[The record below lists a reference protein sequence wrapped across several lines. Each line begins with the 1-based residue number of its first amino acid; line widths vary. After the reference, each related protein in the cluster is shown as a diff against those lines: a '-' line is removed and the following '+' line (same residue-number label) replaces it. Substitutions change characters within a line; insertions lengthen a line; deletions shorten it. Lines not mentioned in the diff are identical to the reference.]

1 MPRFLLGTS
10 NSVKKVV
17 STTIKRLLTLKKTN
31 FFPNG
36 IEMMIFCW
44 YLESTQKHIFGYF
57 IKTSDYAN
65 RADIDENE
73 MGLHS
78 QVFFLG
84 QREMELVNGSL
95 PYPFYIIVILQSQSG
110 RTIIIQK
117 FFTIQL
123 LDSSYSFLRNQFDSG
138 TPVC

>member
-1 MPRFLLGTS
+1 MLGTSNSLRKVVLTSITRLLALKKANFLENGIKMPRFLLGTS

-78 QVFFLG
+78 
-84 QREMELVNGSL
+84 
-95 PYPFYIIVILQSQSG
+95 
-110 RTIIIQK
+110 
-117 FFTIQL
+117 
-123 LDSSYSFLRNQFDSG
+123 
-138 TPVC
+138 